1 MNKLATFYIVRHGQ
15 TAWNVAEIMQ
25 GTSDSSLTDEDIESA
40 KKLGKNFKEIKFDL
54 VYSSDLMRAKRTAEI
69 ILLERKLAIQTT
81 KLLRER
87 AYGEFEGKHNQE
99 YKIVNETL
107 NKLTD
112 EERYSFK
119 YSKEIERD
127 KEIVERFLTFIREV
141 AIVNPGKTILVVSHG
156 GIMRSVLVKLGF
168 GNYIELRTGSVKNM
182 GWFKLETDGVD
193 FFIRVTKNIRRL
205 N

>member
-119 YSKEIERD
+119 YSKEIESD